1 MEKSN
6 SISLS
11 SNSIKNIL
19 TLRYNLSIN
28 PILPKLTEKDF
39 ISTRDNFSTEFI
51 EEMIVNTFKKKIDNN
66 CKKIS
71 IALSAGVDSTLNLA
85 ILRKNFP
92 DLKINAITMH
102 FADSVDETPE
112 AEKIAKHFDA
122 NHEIIN

>member
-66 CKKIS
+66 CKKI
-71 IALSAGVDSTLNLA
+71 
-85 ILRKNFP
+85 
-92 DLKINAITMH
+92 
-102 FADSVDETPE
+102 
-112 AEKIAKHFDA
+112 
-122 NHEIIN
+122 

>member
-28 PILPKLTEKDF
+28 PIRPKLTEKDF

-51 EEMIVNTFKKKIDNN
+51 EEMSAVGPDAGNQLANSSLCAI
-66 CKKIS
+66 
-71 IALSAGVDSTLNLA
+71 IAMVGLFLWTA
-85 ILRKNFP
+85 
-92 DLKINAITMH
+92 
-102 FADSVDETPE
+102 
-112 AEKIAKHFDA
+112 
-122 NHEIIN
+122 